1 MLRIAAAVIAERIW
15 RCQNAVPVLIKTGS
29 VKIIRSRLRDD
40 VQIPCTR
47 AADFSRRPVQHELK
61 FANRELW
68 EEKSGFVGAAASGP
82 ALKGIVE
89 VYSINRDIRI
99 DGPLSVNDDAEAIRL
114 LCDVRR

>member
-1 MLRIAAAVIAERIW
+1 M
-15 RCQNAVPVLIKTGS
+15 
-29 VKIIRSRLRDD
+29 
-40 VQIPCTR
+40 
-47 AADFSRRPVQHELK
+47 F
-61 FANRELW
+61 ELW